1 MTPFPD
7 TSSTLLA
14 KLVEQESGVDQAS
27 WCRFFA
33 QYQPVMVEYAR
44 MKGAGDD
51 AEDVVQEVFADLAK
65 VFRAGRYA
73 HEKGKFKAYLAK
85 MLRNELVNR
94 FRRREVRPERNSIS
108 VTEAQIEIERKLQG
122 DYATY
127 AGEDDSGD
135 WATARHRAAMKH
147 VLEKTAISEQSR
159 RIFMRLLETGDN
171 CAKVAR
177 EMGVAPAAVRQVKSR
192 ISRMIVA
199 FEKTME

>member
-1 MTPFPD
+1 
-7 TSSTLLA
+7 
-14 KLVEQESGVDQAS
+14 
-27 WCRFFA
+27 
-33 QYQPVMVEYAR
+33 MVEYAQ

-108 VTEAQIEIERKLQG
+108 VTEVQIEIERKLQS
-122 DYATY
+122 DHVAN
-127 AGEDDSGD
+127 AGEDESDD
-135 WATARHRAAMKH
+135 WATARHRAAMRH
-147 VLEKTAISEQSR
+147 VLEKTAISDQSR
-159 RIFMRLLETGDN
+159 RIFTRLLETGDN

-177 EMGVAPAAVRQVKSR
+177 EMGVAPATVRQVKSR

>member
-1 MTPFPD
+1 MIPNAAIRE
-7 TSSTLLA
+7 L
-14 KLVEQESGVDQAS
+14 
-27 WCRFFA
+27 FFRH
-33 QYQPVMVEYAR
+33 YRPLCLYALHYL
-44 MKGAGDD
+44 KD
-51 AEDVVQEVFADLAK
+51 ADAVEDVVQEVFADLAK

-94 FRRREVRPERNSIS
+94 FRRREVRPERNSVS
-108 VTEAQIEIERKLQG
+108 VTEAQIEIERKLQC
-122 DYATY
+122 DYASY
-127 AGEDDSGD
+127 AGEDDSVD

-159 RIFMRLLETGDN
+159 RIFTKLLETGDN